1 MDTELKVRLQE
12 AVRIAKLLFD
22 RNRVSGSAGN
32 ISFKY
37 KGNIYISA
45 GGTCFGWLT
54 EEDFAVLAPSGNVI
68 SGKRPSKEY
77 PMHKIIY
84 DARPQTE
91 AVIHTH
97 SFYSV
102 LASCLV
108 KPGCRDVFTD
118 ITPYLRMKVGSVG
131 MIPKAAPGSE
141 RLFELLKERV
151 HNSDGYLLAN
161 HGPVVAG
168 RTLQDA
174 FYSLEELEETAKVHY
189 YLNLFKGED

>member
-1 MDTELKVRLQE
+1 MDTGLRVRIQE
-12 AVRIAKLLFD
+12 AVRIARLLFE
-22 RNRVSGSAGN
+22 RNKASGSAGN

-45 GGTCFGWLT
+45 SGTCFGWLT

-68 SGKRPSKEY
+68 SEKRPSKEH

-84 DARPQTE
+84 DAKPQAE

-102 LASCLV
+102 LASCLAN
-108 KPGCRDVFTD
+108 PECSDIFTD

-141 RLFELLKERV
+141 KLFEFLKERV

-161 HGPVVAG
+161 HGPIVAG

-174 FYSLEELEETAKVHY
+174 FYNLEELEETAKVHY
-189 YLNLFKGED
+189 YLNLFEGED